1 MPLGGYAHGVISSTV
16 DADLFRVEL
25 DATRTIIVETDA
37 RLGACGLAGQV
48 DTVLRILDAGGGL
61 LAENDDVDEQLLRLC
76 SRIVIDLPAGT
87 YYVRVTGFNGRTGQY
102 AVRASD
108 AT

>member
-1 MPLGGYAHGVISSTV
+1 
-16 DADLFRVEL
+16 
-25 DATRTIIVETDA
+25 
-37 RLGACGLAGQV
+37 
-48 DTVLRILDAGGGL
+48 L